1 MLCPKLLLFS
11 TCFISF
17 NYITLSISLGVP
29 ASRRAFR
36 SIFAP
41 LRSAKDAASIPN
53 ALEAANSKS
62 RALNNNS
69 YLDA

>member
-1 MLCPKLLLFS
+1 MKKFMANS
-11 TCFISF
+11 Q
-17 NYITLSISLGVP
+17 LSIMHYELWIVLWRSGYR
-29 ASRRAFR
+29 RRAFR

-62 RALNNNS
+62 RASNNNS